1 MLIFLTVTNASL
13 ATTTSSLAFGVA
25 IFGDGSRLKPVVDAW
40 LGVGVTSD
48 LAITV
53 SLVFYYR
60 SRTGLSKTDNVI
72 NLLIR
77 SAIESAALMVLITF
91 VNQYSLRSSPQW
103 TEGLAICI
111 DRALDNAVWLYVTTY
126 GYTT

>member
-1 MLIFLTVTNASL
+1 MPS
-13 ATTTSSLAFGVA
+13 
-25 IFGDGSRLKPVVDAW
+25 FGDGSRLKPVVDAW

-53 SLVFYYR
+53 SLVFYLDR
-60 SRTGLSKTDNVI
+60 SRTGLSKRDNVI

-91 VNQYSLRSSPQW
+91 TKLPS
-103 TEGLAICI
+103 TGLHLMFSILLGRI
-111 DRALDNAVWLYVTTY
+111 
-126 GYTT
+126 YTSTLLSVRDH